1 MYCEPFSVRAL
12 KVSKML
18 GSLGFSKMNETFRAD
33 IFLREI
39 TDREN
44 RKYMRMV
51 V

>member
-1 MYCEPFSVRAL
+1 MYCEPFSIRAL

-33 IFLREI
+33 LFLREI
-39 TDREN
+39 IDREN
-44 RKYMRMV
+44 RNYVRTV